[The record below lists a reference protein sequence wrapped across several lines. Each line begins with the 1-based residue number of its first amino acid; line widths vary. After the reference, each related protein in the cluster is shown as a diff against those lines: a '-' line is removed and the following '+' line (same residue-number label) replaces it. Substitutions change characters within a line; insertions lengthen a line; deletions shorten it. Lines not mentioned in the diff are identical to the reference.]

1 MRAVVLVVA
10 LALFA
15 LQARPD
21 LCSHADS
28 VADFDGLHFVTHF
41 DGLANDL
48 VTDTDWE
55 RTVAPSTVNGVYIGA
70 ADATALYTDVD
81 VVVVELLGLEL
92 WSVVNGC

>member
-1 MRAVVLVVA
+1 MRAVILIVA

-15 LQARPD
+15 LQTRPD

-41 DGLANDL
+41 DGMANDL

-55 RTVAPSTVNGVYIGA
+55 RTVAPSTVNGVDIGTADTA
-70 ADATALYTDVD
+70 AFDTDID
-81 VVVVELLGLEL
+81 VVLVELLGLEL
-92 WSVVNGC
+92 WSGVSGC